1 MKYIVCFI
9 GCLAT
14 LFSVSSCTTNFDDYN
29 TNPNQP
35 EMWTVSSSSL
45 LPNVIYSGA
54 TTMLNNS
61 WMLTN
66 ELMQYTVGGATNN
79 AVHRYVISN
88 ASMASV
94 WNGCFIW
101 AANAT
106 HMYEVA
112 KMKREETDNAEYRN
126 CEAIALTMKVFYMSN
141 AADVFG
147 DIPCREAFKGRGE
160 QNYKPVFDT
169 QQDAYS
175 QFYLWLEEANQL
187 YDTSTPLKKTDKDLL
202 YGGDMLKWKKFTNS
216 LYLRLLMRLSNRDKE
231 MNVFE
236 KIREIL
242 NDPETYPIFS
252 GNEDNATI
260 FFSGSAPFLNPFGD
274 KNETEFTGSGHNMTE
289 NMVSLMN
296 TTNDPRL
303 PFYYVK
309 VKGYDWKGQPSGES
323 FQDTDNKGIS
333 MLNKNVLGLYASP
346 YSLMKY
352 DEVLFIKAEA
362 AKVGI
367 IPGGD
372 DVAQKNYEDAITASI
387 RYWQS
392 IDPDKTPV
400 TDEVIFFFLQNGV
413 TYNGTLQQIL
423 TQKYIALFW
432 TGYEAWHEYRR
443 TGYPKLRI
451 GSATGSNNYTLP
463 TRFEYPTNTAETN
476 PDNYK
481 AAVDRL
487 RTLYRGGDNMLT
499 PVWWSK
505 QASEL

>member
-1 MKYIVCFI
+1 
-9 GCLAT
+9 
-14 LFSVSSCTTNFDDYN
+14 
-29 TNPNQP
+29 
-35 EMWTVSSSSL
+35 
-45 LPNVIYSGA
+45 
-54 TTMLNNS
+54 
-61 WMLTN
+61 
-66 ELMQYTVGGATNN
+66 
-79 AVHRYVISN
+79 
-88 ASMASV
+88 
-94 WNGCFIW
+94 
-101 AANAT
+101 
-106 HMYEVA
+106 
-112 KMKREETDNAEYRN
+112 
-126 CEAIALTMKVFYMSN
+126 
-141 AADVFG
+141 
-147 DIPCREAFKGRGE
+147 
-160 QNYKPVFDT
+160 
-169 QQDAYS
+169 
-175 QFYLWLEEANQL
+175 
-187 YDTSTPLKKTDKDLL
+187 
-202 YGGDMLKWKKFTNS
+202 
-216 LYLRLLMRLSNRDKE
+216 
-231 MNVFE
+231 
-236 KIREIL
+236 
-242 NDPETYPIFS
+242 
-252 GNEDNATI
+252 
-260 FFSGSAPFLNPFGD
+260 
-274 KNETEFTGSGHNMTE
+274 
-289 NMVSLMN
+289 
-296 TTNDPRL
+296 
-303 PFYYVK
+303 
-309 VKGYDWKGQPSGES
+309 
-323 FQDTDNKGIS
+323 

-400 TDEVIFFFLQNGV
+400 TDEVISFFLQNGV